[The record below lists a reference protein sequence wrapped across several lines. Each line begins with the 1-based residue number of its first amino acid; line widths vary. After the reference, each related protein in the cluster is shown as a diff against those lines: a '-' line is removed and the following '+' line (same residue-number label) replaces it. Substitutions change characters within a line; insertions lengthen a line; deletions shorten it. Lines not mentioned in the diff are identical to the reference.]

1 MTTSHEE
8 EFRRALE
15 KHGREQEA
23 KAPFVLRFFGHGGV
37 GVVQLLGHAACR
49 EGEEPRWRVQHV
61 ERTLYMQP
69 RSDVPESELAL
80 DCQYETAAG
89 AFAALDRAL
98 DYWVKTLPTAKL
110 KDLEV
115 QIELANNRHYHD
127 WETFVRNGCEPLGKD
142 ACEVC
147 RGECG
152 GVPGNENI
160 VDGKV
165 MCDYCHARKIENR
178 YTMAQI
184 DAALVAVLGEPA
196 VRVGKADWH
205 RPHAIT
211 QAAGVAWLAKRP
223 EDEHTRVLRAAHR
236 DLEMTCQF
244 QPHDGVWPEN

>member
-15 KHGREQEA
+15 AHGREQDA
-23 KAPFVLRFFGHGGV
+23 SAPFVLRFFPNQGLS
-37 GVVQLLGHAACR
+37 VVQLLGPAAAPKSQ
-49 EGEEPRWRVQHV
+49 EPRYRVLHV
-61 ERTLYMQP
+61 HRELYRQATG
-69 RSDVPESELAL
+69 DAAESELAL
-80 DCQYETAAG
+80 DAQYPTYDVARAALERGLTYWHEIATTRIKQAEVQWTLVKNQCQY
-89 AFAALDRAL
+89 
-98 DYWVKTLPTAKL
+98 
-110 KDLEV
+110 
-115 QIELANNRHYHD
+115 D

-184 DAALVAVLGEPA
+184 DAALVAILGEPA